1 MMRFVSTNAELRLD
15 RSGIE
20 SQTLCR
26 FLQASRLQNGSL
38 QQVRAGRSCVQ
49 SVARILEERAYSF
62 AAITAEKF
70 RTAQNTSG
78 RALYDICFR
87 TLKLTTPTYGDL
99 NHLVSAG
106 LSGVTCCLRF
116 PGQLNCDVG
125 GPALKLEAFL
135 QIGMCSDKTRSL
147 RNSRRSIHIGMSDPH
162 IYRHV
167 PRSASSPS
175 T

>member
-1 MMRFVSTNAELRLD
+1 MMHVVSPMLKCFSTGVESSHRLCAD
-15 RSGIE
+15 FCKRHAFKTVVCNKWGPVP
-20 SQTLCR
+20 
-26 FLQASRLQNGSL
+26 A
-38 QQVRAGRSCVQ
+38 VQ
-49 SVARILEERAYSF
+49 SVARILEERTYSF

-70 RTAQNTSG
+70 RTAQNTCC

-99 NHLVSAG
+99 NPLVSAG

-135 QIGMCSDKTRSL
+135 QIGMCSDADRWKRL
-147 RNSRRSIHIGMSDPH
+147 
-162 IYRHV
+162 
-167 PRSASSPS
+167 A
-175 T
+175 